1 MATIDSYIRGIDSIQ
16 LELTLTDEDT
26 GLPININSLD
36 DVSVEIIKSD
46 KAIPNNT
53 VYWTGTILTG
63 EVITLVAASGTLAC
77 YIDPSVH
84 ALWPICVKY
93 YARVVSTK
101 TDANFTSGIKTA
113 HSIVEAFKLI
123 KE

>member
-1 MATIDSYIRGIDSIQ
+1 MATIDSYIRGVDSIQ
-16 LELTLTDEDT
+16 LELTLIDADT
-26 GLPININSLD
+26 LLPIDITTLD

-77 YIDPSVH
+77 YIDPSIH
-84 ALWPICVKY
+84 ALWPICTKY
-93 YARVVSTK
+93 FARIITTV
-101 TDANFTSGIKTA
+101 TDTNFTSGIKTT